1 MEAEPKMRGQEL
13 VPAAILLIAG
23 VILLG
28 LIINAGWL
36 AAADLPDAG
45 LEPLYLRRPDAEVPT
60 RTKSTLG
67 APRLALRRTR

>member
-1 MEAEPKMRGQEL
+1 MEL
-13 VPAAILLIAG
+13 D
-23 VILLG
+23 
-28 LIINAGWL
+28 AGWL
-36 AAADLPDAG
+36 AVADLLDAG